1 MFFKSNLTSDS
12 FSFPFSLVPVSSLV
26 FSLVLGLKGGNGYP
40 DSGGG
45 HLGLKSNTA
54 ATYTESTPHL
64 GMPRNTKSGR
74 KSFLEGA
81 TLLGNKNQH
90 PANRAS
96 PESSREL
103 FKALCAQ
110 YKDAEECVPIINRP
124 PPCRQ
129 SGGSCTGLNVHTKP
143 R

>member
-64 GMPRNTKSGR
+64 GMPRKHKVRQEELSGR
-74 KSFLEGA
+74 SNTVRK
-81 TLLGNKNQH
+81 Q
-90 PANRAS
+90 
-96 PESSREL
+96 ES
-103 FKALCAQ
+103 A
-110 YKDAEECVPIINRP
+110 
-124 PPCRQ
+124 PC
-129 SGGSCTGLNVHTKP
+129 KP
-143 R
+143 GKP